1 MKDKFCLLFL
11 VVGLHA
17 GVNPVLAQVTLGIT
31 PTNKQALLYWPATA
45 TNYVLQSNNSL
56 SSTNWTNVPLVVQA
70 TYGSQTGVTV
80 TNTKQA
86 NFYRLIQVPAI
97 TSDGMAFIP
106 AGSFTM
112 GDTLDGN
119 SDARPTNIYVS
130 AFYMDKNLVS
140 FNLWQSVY
148 SYATNHGYHFDDV
161 GAGNA
166 ANQPV
171 QTVDWFDCVKW
182 CNARSQQADLY
193 PVYYTDTNLTR
204 VYTNGE
210 VAVYA
215 NWNAQGY
222 RLPTEAEWEKAARG
236 GLSGL
241 RFPWGDTISESQAN
255 YYGDTN
261 DFSFDLGPY
270 NGYNTNFDTQA
281 SEIYTSPVGYF
292 APNGYGL
299 FDMAGNSYEW
309 CWDYNGTPYG
319 QPTPINP
326 TGPTSPTDR
335 VIRGGYWAETCYLAR
350 CASRNYGPPD
360 FAYGWNGFRCV
371 RGL

>member
-171 QTVDWFDCVKW
+171 QTVDWF
-182 CNARSQQADLY
+182 
-193 PVYYTDTNLTR
+193 
-204 VYTNGE
+204 
-210 VAVYA
+210 
-215 NWNAQGY
+215 
-222 RLPTEAEWEKAARG
+222 
-236 GLSGL
+236 
-241 RFPWGDTISESQAN
+241 
-255 YYGDTN
+255 
-261 DFSFDLGPY
+261 
-270 NGYNTNFDTQA
+270 
-281 SEIYTSPVGYF
+281 
-292 APNGYGL
+292 
-299 FDMAGNSYEW
+299 
-309 CWDYNGTPYG
+309 
-319 QPTPINP
+319 
-326 TGPTSPTDR
+326 
-335 VIRGGYWAETCYLAR
+335 
-350 CASRNYGPPD
+350 
-360 FAYGWNGFRCV
+360 
-371 RGL
+371 